1 MNNSENQIASHLIG
15 DTSISTIL
23 AMSQIYSGLTQS
35 KNSPIDLKSI
45 KKELQKHSD
54 SVKSGELDNLEE
66 MLLYQSHLLH
76 HIFSSNISKSF
87 SAKTVAAMETFM
99 RLALKAQAQSRSTI
113 SALAD
118 IKLSKSTAKIP
129 NYNAVNQQINNSTN
143 ELLEGE
149 I

>member
-1 MNNSENQIASHLIG
+1 
-15 DTSISTIL
+15 
-23 AMSQIYSGLTQS
+23 
-35 KNSPIDLKSI
+35 
-45 KKELQKHSD
+45 
-54 SVKSGELDNLEE
+54 
-66 MLLYQSHLLH
+66 
-76 HIFSSNISKSF
+76 
-87 SAKTVAAMETFM
+87 M

-118 IKLSKSTAKIP
+118 IKLSKSTAKIT